1 MKTTMHCVIP
11 FMFFL
16 PTDRMFCSRIFCSK
30 YSSENL
36 MRQFCFSYDSV
47 QGCIEY
53 LRRSTEVF
61 FWGLPKFFLL
71 KEPYIWICLKLNFWF
86 SSNADFSRCC
96 LWPWGPFQPKA
107 PFSQSPA
114 SAEAPFGQGSFEL
127 RPPLAKAPFSQDLLW
142 PRPPLAKTLFGQG
155 PLFG

>member
-61 FWGLPKFFLL
+61 FWGLPNFFLL
-71 KEPYIWICLKLNFWF
+71 QEPYIWICLKLNFWF

-96 LWPWGPFQPKA
+96 LWPRPLSAQGPLLPK
-107 PFSQSPA
+107 PCI
-114 SAEAPFGQGSFEL
+114 GRGSI
-127 RPPLAKAPFSQDLLW
+127 RPRIPWAKAPFGQDLLW